1 MSKEENMFDELN
13 EDFLND
19 EQETEVVQETKNN
32 RDDEEEMSP
41 GDFESF
47 NYLKNPDVGEYM
59 EVIVAKVIKKPGREL
74 KAKETG
80 KTFYTGLKDKND
92 KRVETIIETLDG
104 DRFTITSWGLYF
116 ALFNKDTDFQ
126 KLAKKKGTYKGLK
139 LKITHNYNG
148 KDATTETK
156 DLMKLRGFKTEEEAK
171 EHKKKVSLAMKEGT
185 IYSVEVA
192 E

>member
-19 EQETEVVQETKNN
+19 EQEMEVQTTKNT

-47 NYLKNPDVGEYM
+47 NYLKNPEVGESI
-59 EVIVAKVIKKPGREL
+59 EIVVEKVIRKPGKEL

-80 KTFYTGLKDKND
+80 KTFFTGLKDKND
-92 KRVETIIETLDG
+92 KRVETIIETPTG
-104 DRFTITSWGLYF
+104 DRFTVTSWGLYF
-116 ALFNKDTDFQ
+116 ALFNKDTNFQ

-156 DLMKLRGFKTEEEAK
+156 DLMKLRGFATEEEAK

-185 IYSVEVA
+185 IYSVEVT

>member
-19 EQETEVVQETKNN
+19 EQEMEVQTTKNT

-47 NYLKNPDVGEYM
+47 NYLKNPEVGESI
-59 EVIVAKVIKKPGREL
+59 EIVVEKVIRKPGREL

-80 KTFYTGLKDKND
+80 KTFFTGLKDKND
-92 KRVETIIETLDG
+92 KRVETIIETPTG
-104 DRFTITSWGLYF
+104 DRFTVTSWGLYF
-116 ALFNKDTDFQ
+116 ALFNKDTNFQ

-156 DLMKLRGFKTEEEAK
+156 DLMKLRGFETEEEAK